1 MNRQFVVSA
10 KILPLPASKA
20 YCGALQSIAVH
31 RKFKAVGF
39 GPPVMSDQ
47 VSTLYLKWRFFRDL
61 LQMPQSDREI
71 AIAYWG
77 PNEGPSKFSK
87 MLKGDLGFP
96 PDAADML
103 ASVINRR
110 IEVHAGAKSGSIGAP
125 LRGGDLYLPLFEFAA
140 KVVAAGGPISPDSLE
155 RAHRG
160 LLEQLVP
167 VPPQD
172 GPALRLMVERFTT
185 DRSFEGFR
193 GANEGPIE
201 FEIGKHLGQ
210 ISIEGDM
217 IAQIKEAPLVYASV
231 TRDPSPSG
239 WLWEGRFDDS
249 FMWLP
254 SPFPP
259 KIDGKRLQILPEP
272 TPLRPIPGRY
282 RATAIIVFDRTLIG
296 KLDPRAEKVAVPS
309 PGRLD
314 EARTARLLTNLSRM
328 MQRDSSGLSVV
339 TAEYIVKPST
349 AGA

>member
-1 MNRQFVVSA
+1 
-10 KILPLPASKA
+10 
-20 YCGALQSIAVH
+20 
-31 RKFKAVGF
+31 
-39 GPPVMSDQ
+39 MSDQ
-47 VSTLYLKWRFFRDL
+47 VSTLYLKWHFFRDL

-87 MLKGDLGFP
+87 ILKGDLGFP

-103 ASVINRR
+103 AGVINRR
-110 IEVHAGAKSGSIGAP
+110 VEVHSGANRGSIPTP

-140 KVVAAGGPISPDSLE
+140 KLVAASGAVSPDSLE

-160 LLEQLVP
+160 LLDQLVP
-167 VPPQD
+167 ALPQD
-172 GPALRLMVERFTT
+172 SLPLKLMVERFAM

-217 IAQIKEAPLVYASV
+217 IAQMKAQPLIYASV
-231 TRDPSPSG
+231 TRDPSPSS

-254 SPFPP
+254 SPFLPHVE
-259 KIDGKRLQILPEP
+259 GKRLHILPEP

-282 RATAIIVFDRTLIG
+282 RATAIIVFDRTVIG
-296 KLDPRAEKVAVPS
+296 KLDPRADKTGIPA

-314 EARTARLLTNLSRM
+314 EAGTARLLTNLSRLV
-328 MQRDSSGLSVV
+328 QRGNSGLSVV
-339 TAEYIVKPST
+339 SAEYIVKAP
-349 AGA
+349 GA

>member
-1 MNRQFVVSA
+1 MDGKIVISA
-10 KILPLPASKA
+10 KILPFRTLRA
-20 YCGALQSIAVH
+20 YCGTLQSIAPH

-110 IEVHAGAKSGSIGAP
+110 IEVHAGAKGGSIGSP

-140 KVVAAGGPISPDSLE
+140 KLVAASKGVSADSLD

-160 LLEQLVP
+160 LLDQLVP
-167 VPPQD
+167 PAPQD
-172 GPALRLMVERFTT
+172 GPPLRLMVERFTA
-185 DRSFEGFR
+185 DRSFDGFR
-193 GANEGPIE
+193 GANEGPVE

-217 IAQIKEAPLVYASV
+217 IAQLKVQPLVYASV

-254 SPFPP
+254 SPFSPQ
-259 KIDGKRLQILPEP
+259 IEGKRLHILPEP

-282 RATAIIVFDRTLIG
+282 RATAIIVFDRAVIG
-296 KLDPRAEKVAVPS
+296 KLDPRAEKAGIPL

-314 EARTARLLTNLSRM
+314 EARTARLLTNLSRL
-328 MQRDSSGLSVV
+328 MQRDNSSLSVV
-339 TAEYIVKPST
+339 TAEYLVRAPTS
-349 AGA
+349 A